1 MRVPMK
7 VAFLFPM
14 ITVARLNGGFGRGDV
29 LLALAGSG
37 AVRCL
42 DSDGVGQRGAALSPK
57 CQYSGHLR
65 MQHRRLHFFYHD
77 LMLAGCIASTR

>member
-1 MRVPMK
+1 
-7 VAFLFPM
+7 
-14 ITVARLNGGFGRGDV
+14 
-29 LLALAGSG
+29 
-37 AVRCL
+37 
-42 DSDGVGQRGAALSPK
+42 LSPK